1 MKPEAAPVAPIIR
14 TIEVSVPIEKAF
26 EVFTKKMGTWWPAS
40 HHIAPKD
47 FTEIVIEPHVGGRW
61 FERDAQGAECD
72 WGRVLVWE
80 PPKRLVVTWQL
91 QPDWSFSADNAR
103 ASEVALE
110 FFAEGAGTTRVDF
123 VHRHL
128 ERHGEDWNKL
138 RAAVDEPSGWTG
150 ILDRFRE
157 AAK

>member
-1 MKPEAAPVAPIIR
+1 MR
-14 TIEVSVPIEKAF
+14 L
-26 EVFTKKMGTWWPAS
+26 
-40 HHIAPKD
+40 
-47 FTEIVIEPHVGGRW
+47 
-61 FERDAQGAECD
+61 
-72 WGRVLVWE
+72 GRVLVWE

>member
-1 MKPEAAPVAPIIR
+1 MKPEAAPVAPVIR
-14 TIEVSVPIEKAF
+14 TIQVSVPIEKAF